1 MTSTQWA
8 DLGLR
13 QTAED
18 LLEAATQNVPA
29 SGLVV
34 ISCPVGVVAD
44 SVGEHLARLWIQ
56 PAAHAEDLHI
66 ARPEGGAWT
75 IAELAEQVRRPASYM
90 PAAGRCV
97 IVVCAADRM
106 DRRAA
111 DFLLTAVES
120 PAPQVLFA
128 FCCTDEQALAVTLR
142 SRAVL
147 TLRLGPPDPRLIGQR
162 LHRAGVVVHPH
173 GAAIAAAASG
183 LTEALL
189 DPSRAARACEF
200 LQEACSGLDR
210 SKPYTTASQVAQG
223 LAGLAWSVT
232 GRPQSD
238 RSTRTMLRELAQA
251 WITYDTAGTS
261 DAGHVAHAVA
271 ARDACA
277 LIRSG
282 VAPEVALA
290 EYCLDLSAR
299 RQLQRGAATPR

>member
-18 LLEAATQNVPA
+18 LLEAASQNAPA

-34 ISCPVGVVAD
+34 ISCPVGAVAD
-44 SVGEHLARLWIQ
+44 AVGEHLAKMWIQ
-56 PAAHAEDLHI
+56 PVAHAEDLHI

-120 PAPQVLFA
+120 PAPQVLFV

-147 TLRLGPPDPRLIGQR
+147 TILLGAPDALLMGRR
-162 LHRAGVVVHPH
+162 LHRAGIVVHPH
-173 GAAIAAAASG
+173 GAAIAAASAG

-189 DPSRAARACEF
+189 DPSRAAKACEF
-200 LQEACSGLDR
+200 LHEACAGLDR
-210 SKPYTTASQVAQG
+210 SKPYSTASQVAQS
-223 LAGLAWSVT
+223 LAGVAWSIT

-238 RSTRTMLRELAQA
+238 RSTRTAARELAQA
-251 WITYDTAGTS
+251 WITHDTVGAS
-261 DAGHVAHAVA
+261 DAGPAAQAAA

-290 EYCLDLSAR
+290 EYCLDVCAR
-299 RQLQRGAATPR
+299 HQRQRGATALR